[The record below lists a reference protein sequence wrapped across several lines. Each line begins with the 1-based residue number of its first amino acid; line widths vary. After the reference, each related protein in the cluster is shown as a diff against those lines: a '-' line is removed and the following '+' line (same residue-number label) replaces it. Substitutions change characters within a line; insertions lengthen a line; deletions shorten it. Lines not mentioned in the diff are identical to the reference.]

1 MDLGNGGLC
10 DDFFSNALALFHH
23 TFEHKKRNRK
33 LEMDAAGSSPS
44 HRNGNASL
52 FPDFGIGKAC
62 GLCVGL
68 ILYMFFD
75 CFKTL
80 FTDNVFHTAGIGGSS
95 FMVYAQT
102 L

>member
-1 MDLGNGGLC
+1 MDHFNGYKLY
-10 DDFFSNALALFHH
+10 DFFSPAFSLFNNPYD
-23 TFEHKKRNRK
+23 HKKRNRK
-33 LEMDAAGSSPS
+33 LEMDAAGNSPS

-52 FPDFGIGKAC
+52 FPDFGISKAC